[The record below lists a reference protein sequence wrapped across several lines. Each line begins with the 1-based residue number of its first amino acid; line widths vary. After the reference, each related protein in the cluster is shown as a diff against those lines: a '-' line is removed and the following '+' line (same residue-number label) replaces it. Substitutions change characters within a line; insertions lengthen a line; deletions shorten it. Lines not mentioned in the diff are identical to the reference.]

1 MQKGKI
7 GMLDML
13 KSSRCRVIFFGLAC
27 ILLVT
32 MVSSCGILHIN
43 QSGIPLLR
51 AETGATE
58 STNPAVEEII
68 RLEVIIIGLLLLSS
82 LIGIVTQWLR
92 IPYTVGL
99 VLVGLGLAISGQVP
113 TVSVTPEIILALLVP
128 PLIYEAAFHIDF
140 SDLKNDLWLIITLA
154 IPGVILTTFLV
165 GGVITLGTDI
175 ELKFALVFGALIAAT
190 DPVAVVAIFRSIG
203 APKRLQL
210 LLEGESLFNDGTAI
224 AVFNLVV
231 GIALAGQFNI
241 RSSLVSFLVT
251 SGGGIL
257 VGLILAYI
265 FSRLI
270 VRLNEHLIETILT
283 TILAYSSYLI
293 AEELLGV
300 SGVLAVVAAGLAS
313 GNITPRGM
321 SPTTKIVVF
330 NFWEFATFLANSF
343 VFLLIGLQVN
353 ISLLINNIVPIL
365 WAILAVLFARAVST
379 FGLSWIGKG
388 IPIKWKGVLFWSGL
402 RGAISLALA
411 LGIPSNMGN
420 RDTILAMS
428 FGVVLFSILVEGL
441 SMGPLV
447 KRLGI
452 IQKSEKVNEFEQKH
466 ARTVAL
472 RSAEK
477 QLREMYEDGLVSYYT
492 WENLQQH
499 INDCNEVLKNEIRET
514 IQDSPELEKEEMKSA
529 WRDALRVQRN
539 TFYQL
544 YRENLLSES
553 NYSKLIAEIDAG
565 LEKPEEMV
573 PCLMEENEP
582 QASEEQMKESSVI
595 EKEDSDPPN
604 KQDNQ

>member
-1 MQKGKI
+1 
-7 GMLDML
+7 ML
-13 KSSRCRVIFFGLAC
+13 KLSHYRVIFIGLVC
-27 ILLVT
+27 ILLFT
-32 MVSSCGILHIN
+32 MLSSCGILRIN
-43 QSGIPLLR
+43 PSGIPLLKP
-51 AETGATE
+51 ETGATE
-58 STNPAVEEII
+58 STNPTVEEII
-68 RLEVIIIGLLLLSS
+68 RLEVIIIGLMLLSS

-99 VLVGLGLAISGQVP
+99 VLVGLGLAVSGQVP
-113 TVSVTPEIILALLVP
+113 AVSVTPEIILALLVP
-128 PLIYEAAFHIDF
+128 PLVYEAAFHIDF
-140 SDLKNDLWLIITLA
+140 SDLKNDLWLILTLA
-154 IPGVILTTFLV
+154 VPGVILTTFLV

-175 ELKFALVFGALIAAT
+175 ALKFSLVFGALIAAT
-190 DPVAVVAIFRSIG
+190 DPVAVVAIFRTIG
-203 APKRLQL
+203 VPKRLQL

-231 GIALAGQFNI
+231 GIALAGQFNL
-241 RSSLVSFLVT
+241 RSSLISFLVT

-257 VGLILAYI
+257 VGLILAYL

-270 VRLNEHLIETILT
+270 GRLNEHLIETILT

-353 ISLLINNIVPIL
+353 INLLLSNVVPIL

-411 LGIPSNMGN
+411 LGMPSNLGD
-420 RDTILAMS
+420 RDTLLAMA

-452 IQKSEKVNEFEQKH
+452 IQKTEKANEFELKH

-499 INDCNEVLKNEIRET
+499 INECNEVLRNEIRAT
-514 IQDSPELEKEEMKSA
+514 ITESPELEKEEMRSA

-553 NYSKLIAEIDAG
+553 NYSQLISEIDAG

-573 PCLMEENEP
+573 PCLAEESELPLPEEQTKESDNTDERNSSSSNDEEN
-582 QASEEQMKESSVI
+582 Q
-595 EKEDSDPPN
+595 
-604 KQDNQ
+604 